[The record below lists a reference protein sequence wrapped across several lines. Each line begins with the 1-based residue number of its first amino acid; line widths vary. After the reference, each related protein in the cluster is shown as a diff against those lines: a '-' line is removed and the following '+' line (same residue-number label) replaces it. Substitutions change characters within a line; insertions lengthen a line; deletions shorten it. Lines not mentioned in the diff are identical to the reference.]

1 MLKWDQKV
9 THSDDMNMQTMED
22 KRESNST
29 KKVGTMQKNIE
40 QKLR

>member
-9 THSDDMNMQTMED
+9 THSDDMNMQTMEN

-29 KKVGTMQKNIE
+29 KKVGTMQSKTSS
-40 QKLR
+40 RG